1 MKNTSTSRQ
10 TGLSKQKSSFSHLF
24 LTKWVGILFIST
36 ALITTSG
43 CSLFR
48 KKDAATTDS
57 GIKSEQTASG
67 GSENLD
73 STPLN
78 MAVTGSDSG
87 TIEGLK
93 TVFFEYDKS
102 TLTGSEKD
110 KLMGNVGW
118 IKKNSGTKITVEGHC
133 DQRGSAEYNLALGER
148 RANTVKQMLISN
160 GIPSNRITTVSF
172 GKEKL
177 LNQDDS
183 EEAMKKNRRAN
194 FVPVR

>member
-1 MKNTSTSRQ
+1 MKILIIATLIVS
-10 TGLSKQKSSFSHLF
+10 LF
-24 LTKWVGILFIST
+24 N
-36 ALITTSG
+36 G

-48 KKDAATTDS
+48 KKDGAGADS
-57 GIKSEQTASG
+57 QIKSEQTASG

-73 STPLN
+73 ATPMN
-78 MAVTGSDSG
+78 MAATGSDSG

-93 TVFFEYDKS
+93 TVFFEYDKA
-102 TLTGSEKD
+102 TLTPAEKT
-110 KLMGNVGW
+110 KLMNNITW

-148 RANTVKQMLISN
+148 RANAVKQMLVSN
-160 GIPSNRITTVSF
+160 GIPGSRLTTVSF

-177 LNQDDS
+177 LVQDDS
-183 EEAMKKNRRAN
+183 EDAMTKNRRAN